1 MIVVEREDESGNC
14 DKGVEHIERSRRL
27 ALVAICNSMH
37 DDAQRIVKDREWDG
51 QEEEVDDVVKREHF
65 FVGLMVFIPV
75 VELLTAHITMFHSIE
90 GDFAYETLSDEF
102 HEVGLGRGG
111 SDTEALGQVANGE
124 HLLPIFCKKR
134 EELGLTWVEAAAM
147 EELGGLLLLILFV
160 LKVGAQ
166 IAECLL

>member
-1 MIVVEREDESGNC
+1 MST
-14 DKGVEHIERSRRL
+14 
-27 ALVAICNSMH
+27 ALVSLL
-37 DDAQRIVKDREWDG
+37 V
-51 QEEEVDDVVKREHF
+51 
-65 FVGLMVFIPV
+65 IPV
-75 VELLTAHITMFHSIE
+75 VELLAAHIAALHAVE
-90 GDFAYETLSDEF
+90 RYFAHEPLVDEF

-111 SDTEALGQVANGE
+111 CDAKPLRQVANGE

>member
-1 MIVVEREDESGNC
+1 MAENEDINHLVKAVKEKYSLYC
-14 DKGVEHIERSRRL
+14 SVYARTRARRGSVST
-27 ALVAICNSMH
+27 ALVSLL
-37 DDAQRIVKDREWDG
+37 V
-51 QEEEVDDVVKREHF
+51 
-65 FVGLMVFIPV
+65 IPA
-75 VELLTAHITMFHSIE
+75 VELLAAHIAALHAVE
-90 GDFAYETLSDEF
+90 RYFAHEPLVDEF

-160 LKVGAQ
+160 RKVGAQ

>member
-1 MIVVEREDESGNC
+1 MAENEDINHLVKAVKEKCSLYC
-14 DKGVEHIERSRRL
+14 SVYARTRTRRGSVST
-27 ALVAICNSMH
+27 ALVSLL
-37 DDAQRIVKDREWDG
+37 V
-51 QEEEVDDVVKREHF
+51 
-65 FVGLMVFIPV
+65 IPT
-75 VELLTAHITMFHSIE
+75 VELLAAHIAALHAVE
-90 GDFAYETLSDEF
+90 WYFAHEPLVDEF

>member
-1 MIVVEREDESGNC
+1 MAENEDINHLVKAVKEKCSPYC
-14 DKGVEHIERSRRL
+14 SVYARTRARRGSVST
-27 ALVAICNSMH
+27 ALVSLL
-37 DDAQRIVKDREWDG
+37 V
-51 QEEEVDDVVKREHF
+51 
-65 FVGLMVFIPV
+65 IPA
-75 VELLTAHITMFHSIE
+75 VELLAAHIAALHAVE
-90 GDFAYETLSDEF
+90 RYFAHEPLVDEF

-111 SDTEALGQVANGE
+111 GDTEALGQVANGE

-147 EELGGLLLLILFV
+147 EELGGLLLLLLFV

>member
-1 MIVVEREDESGNC
+1 MAENEDINHLVKAVKEKYNPYCS
-14 DKGVEHIERSRRL
+14 VYARTRARRGSVST
-27 ALVAICNSMH
+27 ALVSLL
-37 DDAQRIVKDREWDG
+37 V
-51 QEEEVDDVVKREHF
+51 
-65 FVGLMVFIPV
+65 IPA
-75 VELLTAHITMFHSIE
+75 VELLAAHITVFHSIE

-111 SDTEALGQVANGE
+111 SDAKPLRQVADGE
-124 HLLPIFCKKR
+124 HLLPIFCKKS

-147 EELGGLLLLILFV
+147 EELGGLLLLLLFV

>member
-1 MIVVEREDESGNC
+1 MAENEEINHLVKAVQEKYSPYCSVYART
-14 DKGVEHIERSRRL
+14 RARRGSVST
-27 ALVAICNSMH
+27 ALVSLL
-37 DDAQRIVKDREWDG
+37 V
-51 QEEEVDDVVKREHF
+51 
-65 FVGLMVFIPV
+65 IPV
-75 VELLTAHITMFHSIE
+75 VELLAAHIAALHAVE
-90 GDFAYETLSDEF
+90 RYFAHEPLVDEF

-111 SDTEALGQVANGE
+111 WDAKPLRQVANGE